1 MESGWASIYSSS
13 ESHKIEMIKGLLFD
27 NNINAIE
34 INKKDSSY
42 LFGEVELY
50 VRRESVI
57 KAKYL
62 IEKANP

>member
-1 MESGWASIYSSS
+1 VESGWVSIYSSS

-27 NNINAIE
+27 NNINAVE

-42 LFGEVELY
+42 LFGEVELC

-57 KAKYL
+57 TAKYL